1 MKHPAGSCLEIW
13 EDPNNLNIKE
23 LQAVLKSLGHGCNE
37 NKLRYPLYFEYVKL
51 ASVHSPRS
59 IEVWTGQNWLD
70 EDLPDEKYLSVP
82 KLKIFLALNKIQF
95 SSQAKQPE
103 LIKLY
108 KSLQEERNQK
118 RYSASV
124 PKRKNQE
131 ASVTFLSTPSTTHS
145 AVALTSPQKNKTTT
159 SPSRKSPLVPKS
171 SLPSCRK
178 LRSQG
183 SKSKEEH
190 GFVYKPP
197 SRHHYSTRQNSLKVS
212 GSVQSETSTPYSAAV
227 PLSAKRIE
235 RNVSPESSD
244 RFKRRKGQAS
254 TVDQSIFNLQSE
266 QTTSYSEDTQSI
278 PAETEFCQNAKSP
291 DITLFSEASTQ
302 ASISGPILGRI
313 KADCL
318 ASAPALHPAS
328 SKLVLCQNE
337 DENSCF
343 QSSAATPTSEVS
355 KASLSGLILE
365 SRPESLA
372 SAPSLAIESS
382 TSTSTASSSKA
393 LTSVPLEDSR
403 SDFLALGP
411 SSSLKSPSNP
421 KYLTQSKL
429 KEYLDCY
436 DISYNFR
443 AGRTKLSELYINLRL
458 SENISDHD
466 KGKRRKQERN
476 VNSLSRNQATAGRR
490 PKPRSQNN
498 GCIADESGFVYKP
511 PNRHSYST
519 CQSTA
524 LQSSAV
530 DHSSCYSPS
539 QFSAINQSLSNHQ
552 SETSTPYSAA
562 APLSAERIERSVSPE
577 SSDRFKRR
585 KGQASTATPKSC
597 GPTRTKSRSR
607 ILKKKNK
614 DSNEPGFVYKPPNRH
629 SYSTRQSTASQSSA
643 VDHSSCYSPSQ
654 FSAINQSLS
663 NHQSETSTPYSA
675 SVPLSAER
683 IERSVSPESSD
694 RFKRRKGQAST
705 ATPKSCGP
713 TRTKSRSRILKKKNK
728 DSNEP
733 GFVYKPPNR
742 HSYSTRQST
751 ASQSSAVDHSSCYSP
766 SQFSAI
772 NQSLSNHQSETS
784 TPYSASVPL
793 SAERIERS
801 VSPESSDRF
810 KRRKGQA
817 STATPKSCGP
827 TRTKSRSRILKK
839 KNKDSNEP
847 GFVYKPPN
855 RHSYSTRQ
863 STASQSSAVD
873 HSSCYSPSQFS
884 AINQSLSN
892 HQSETSTPYSASVP
906 LSAKRIERSVSPE
919 SSDRFKRRKGQ
930 ASTATPKSCGPTRTK
945 SRSRILKKKNKDSN
959 EPGFVYKPPNRHSY
973 STRQSTASQS
983 SAVDHSSCYSPSQ
996 FSAINQSLSKHQSET
1011 STPYSA
1017 AVPLSAKRNERSAL
1031 TSSCGSSSYNQC
1043 VHSTPITS
1051 PANSAIDMGRKNMLH
1066 KKWKTKARLR
1076 RNHNVTSLSQSS
1088 RRKRQSSRTK
1098 RQSQACTATGDFGF
1112 VYRPPDQMSFCDSEG
1127 SDVLMDGSNKR
1138 KKTINYPQASKRL
1151 RKPLVESQIHCHN
1164 RREIEPV
1171 EENLFSL
1178 GGHDCLPP
1186 LSKQIRGNLCESNES
1201 FVSQWRSSTHPR
1213 DLEAGVMGF
1222 MPSHSCSGK
1231 NLASEMLEGINRI
1244 AQGINSLQ
1252 MIGIQGQSTGR
1263 KKATGE
1269 ARDNALLA
1277 RVRQHVATLFGKDL
1291 DTKKRI
1297 YPSPATRSER
1307 RLWRNDFDNISDDD
1321 ELSSQSNEDIEGQDP
1336 LFPYPGGP
1344 GFRGASSQTLS
1355 IMWRAM
1361 CRSGVQSFRPD
1372 LSKPMSDRKNQLLWD
1387 LAYKLLL
1394 KLIKAGEYSDIDLE
1408 MCSEDKIYQT
1418 LVNHVK
1424 YLRRCYH
1431 EANNWTE
1438 SDQQERDQRKRRVTR
1453 RSNRCKARTAYVMRH
1468 NALVPLINIV
1478 ANCTSDD
1485 DTVAF
1490 SDLDEDDSETKI
1502 KTVAALHIP
1511 WRSPYIEEIMK
1522 NIDRLTELSS
1532 RSGPS
1537 SSSATEKVKR
1547 IRIGQSKTSF
1557 VQCPKGL
1564 HSECFD
1570 SEWLRNQQPSYISS
1584 LLMQNG
1590 TSLRKQLEILES
1602 LP

>member
-95 SSQAKQPE
+95 SSQAKRPE

-302 ASISGPILGRI
+302 ASISGPILGRS

-524 LQSSAV
+524 SQSSAV

-772 NQSLSNHQSETS
+772 NQSLSKHQSETS

-793 SAERIERS
+793 SAE
-801 VSPESSDRF
+801 
-810 KRRKGQA
+810 
-817 STATPKSCGP
+817 
-827 TRTKSRSRILKK
+827 
-839 KNKDSNEP
+839 
-847 GFVYKPPN
+847 
-855 RHSYSTRQ
+855 
-863 STASQSSAVD
+863 
-873 HSSCYSPSQFS
+873 
-884 AINQSLSN
+884 
-892 HQSETSTPYSASVP
+892 
-906 LSAKRIERSVSPE
+906 RIERSVSPE

-1336 LFPYPGGP
+1336 SFPYPGGP

>member
-95 SSQAKQPE
+95 SSQAKRPE

-291 DITLFSEASTQ
+291 DTTLFSEASTQ

-524 LQSSAV
+524 SQSSAV

-654 FSAINQSLS
+654 FSAINRSLS

-675 SVPLSAER
+675 SVPLSAE
-683 IERSVSPESSD
+683 
-694 RFKRRKGQAST
+694 
-705 ATPKSCGP
+705 
-713 TRTKSRSRILKKKNK
+713 
-728 DSNEP
+728 
-733 GFVYKPPNR
+733 
-742 HSYSTRQST
+742 
-751 ASQSSAVDHSSCYSP
+751 
-766 SQFSAI
+766 
-772 NQSLSNHQSETS
+772 
-784 TPYSASVPL
+784 
-793 SAERIERS
+793 
-801 VSPESSDRF
+801 
-810 KRRKGQA
+810 
-817 STATPKSCGP
+817 
-827 TRTKSRSRILKK
+827 
-839 KNKDSNEP
+839 
-847 GFVYKPPN
+847 
-855 RHSYSTRQ
+855 
-863 STASQSSAVD
+863 
-873 HSSCYSPSQFS
+873 
-884 AINQSLSN
+884 
-892 HQSETSTPYSASVP
+892 
-906 LSAKRIERSVSPE
+906 RIERSVSPE

-1051 PANSAIDMGRKNMLH
+1051 PANSAIDMGRKNMLQ

-1127 SDVLMDGSNKR
+1127 SNVLMDGSNKR

-1186 LSKQIRGNLCESNES
+1186 LSKQIQGNLCESNES

-1336 LFPYPGGP
+1336 SFPYPGGP

-1431 EANNWTE
+1431 KANNWTK

-1490 SDLDEDDSETKI
+1490 SDLDEDDSETEI